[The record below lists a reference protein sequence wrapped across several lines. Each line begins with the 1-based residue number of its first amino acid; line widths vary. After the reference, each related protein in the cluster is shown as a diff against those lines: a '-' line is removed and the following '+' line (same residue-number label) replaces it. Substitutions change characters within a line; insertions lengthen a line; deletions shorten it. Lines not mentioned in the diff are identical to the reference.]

1 MLIGI
6 VGKPNVGKSTFFKA
20 ATLAEV
26 EIANYP
32 FATIKPNSG
41 VGYVKVK
48 DPARDFNK
56 ISNPRNGY
64 VLKEFRFVPVQL
76 IDVAGLVPGAHEGLG
91 MGNQFLDD
99 LRQADV
105 LIHVIDVSGSTNEK
119 GEQVEPLTYDP
130 AEDVKFLEV
139 ELDMWYL
146 GILRKGWEKFART
159 VMQEKSEIHKALA
172 KQLSG
177 LKVKEDMIKLSIK
190 ELNLNAEKPDIW
202 TEDDLK
208 NISTSLRKMTKPMI
222 IACNK
227 VDVPGADKNLEMLK
241 KQFPD
246 YSFIGC
252 SAESELALKEAA
264 KHNLIEYIPGEKEF
278 QTPGNSELNEKQKQ
292 ALQFIQN
299 NILDKFNSTGVQ
311 GVLDQAVFDLLKYI
325 AIFPGGASKLEDKD
339 GNVLPDCFLMPN
351 KSTALDF
358 AYKLHTDFGK
368 NFIRAI
374 DVKTKRTVGKEH
386 LLQHLDIVE
395 IFAGR

>member
-32 FATIKPNSG
+32 FVTIKPNEG
-41 VGYVKVK
+41 VGYVKIKSVAK
-48 DPARDFNK
+48 EFGKEP
-56 ISNPRNGY
+56 NPREGY
-64 VLKEFRFVPVQL
+64 YLDGWRFVPVKL
-76 IDVAGLVPGAHEGLG
+76 IDVAGLVPGAHEGKG

-105 LIHVIDVSGSTNEK
+105 LVHVIDIAGTTNEK
-119 GEQVEPLTYDP
+119 GETVEIGSYNP

-146 GILRKGWEKFART
+146 GILKKGWEKFART
-159 VMQEKSEIHKALA
+159 VVQEKLEIHIALG

-177 LKVKEDMIKLSIK
+177 LKVTEGMIKDTIDK
-190 ELNLNAEKPDIW
+190 LNLNKEKPNIW
-202 TEDDLK
+202 VEED
-208 NISTSLRKMTKPMI
+208 LRKLAVALRKKTKPMV

-227 VDVPGADKNLEMLK
+227 IDLAVGQENFKRLRQEFL
-241 KQFPD
+241 D
-246 YSFIGC
+246 YILVGC

-264 KHNLIEYIPGEKEF
+264 KLGLIDYVPGSNVLAITKEEK
-278 QTPGNSELNEKQKQ
+278 LNERQKQ
-292 ALQFIQN
+292 ALGFIQR

-311 GVLDQAVFDLLKYI
+311 DVLDKAVFELLGYL
-325 AIFPGGASKLEDKD
+325 AIFPGGVGKLEDKD
-339 GNVLPDCFLMPN
+339 GNVLPDCFLMPAGT
-351 KSTALDF
+351 TALDF

-374 DVKTKRTVGKEH
+374 DVKTRRTVGKEH
-386 LLQHLDIVE
+386 LLKHRDVVE
-395 IFAGR
+395 IVAGR